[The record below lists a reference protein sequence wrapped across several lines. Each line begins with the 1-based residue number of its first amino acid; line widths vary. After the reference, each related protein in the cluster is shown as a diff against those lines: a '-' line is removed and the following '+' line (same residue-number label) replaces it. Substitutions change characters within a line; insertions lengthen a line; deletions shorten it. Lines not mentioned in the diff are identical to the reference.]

1 MTFHRRYS
9 RDRESRMSIESNM
22 TFGSSDKIFDG
33 DELVDVFQN
42 PNAIAHDMSTSSI
55 PPIQFIKTSTKRPS
69 ANDFAGSNGEI
80 LLGEDLAEMFK
91 SQGDSDKSMGMS
103 FATYRRRSTLSRDK
117 RDSLISFSSDRR
129 ESLMSLGDCSMLE
142 GTTQAE
148 DKQVKKENNDSQ
160 MSDMDIQPTPLPPAP
175 ISIAPKVEVKPD
187 MTGSSSSSSNHRS
200 STTSNN
206 SDTEDGDVEYIEK
219 IGPYDIICGRNNG
232 AHNWVGNRRFRIT
245 IMMNLKRYTDAPT
258 REEKTHVIKSV
269 IDLLI
274 STEQVGAR
282 FIKKVGE
289 GMYVRL
295 KDKQIRE
302 KVGHAF
308 REMMSLQE
316 QEGGALEAKCF
327 Q

>member
-1 MTFHRRYS
+1 
-9 RDRESRMSIESNM
+9 MSIESNM
-22 TFGSSDKIFDG
+22 TFGSSDKLFDG

-42 PNAIAHDMSTSSI
+42 PNAMAHDMSMSSL
-55 PPIQFIKTSTKRPS
+55 PPIQFIKTSAKRPS
-69 ANDFAGSNGEI
+69 ASDFAGSNGEI
-80 LLGEDLAEMFK
+80 LIGEDLAEMFK
-91 SQGDSDKSMGMS
+91 NQQDSEKSMGMS

-117 RDSLISFSSDRR
+117 RDSLISFGNDRR

-142 GTTQAE
+142 GTTQPE
-148 DKQVKKENNDSQ
+148 DKQVKKENADSQ
-160 MSDMDIQPTPLPPAP
+160 MSDMDIQPTPLPPTPLA
-175 ISIAPKVEVKPD
+175 IAPKVEVKPD
-187 MTGSSSSSSNHRS
+187 MTSSSNNHFSSTLSTSIR

-245 IMMNLKRYTDAPT
+245 IMMNLKRYTEAPT

-269 IDLLI
+269 IDLLL
-274 STEQVGAR
+274 STEHVGAR

-308 REMMSLQE
+308 RDMMSLQE